1 MEMKGTTI
9 VAVKKNGK
17 TAIAGDGQV
26 TVGQSTVLKGNAK
39 KVKRI
44 YNDRVVVGFAGSVS
58 DAFSLSEKFEEM
70 LQKYSGNLMRSAVEL
85 AEAWRKGNMAR
96 NLEAMLIVADKDT
109 LLIVTGD
116 GNVVDPEE
124 GVCAIGSGGNYALAA
139 ARALIKNTDMDAE
152 EIAKNAM
159 DIAADLCIFTNHNI
173 RVETV

>member
-44 YNDRVVVGFAGSVS
+44 YNDQVVVGFAGSVS

-85 AEAWRKGNMAR
+85 AESWRKGNMAR

-109 LLIVTGD
+109 LLIVK
-116 GNVVDPEE
+116 
-124 GVCAIGSGGNYALAA
+124 IG
-139 ARALIKNTDMDAE
+139 RA
-152 EIAKNAM
+152 
-159 DIAADLCIFTNHNI
+159 H
-173 RVETV
+173 V